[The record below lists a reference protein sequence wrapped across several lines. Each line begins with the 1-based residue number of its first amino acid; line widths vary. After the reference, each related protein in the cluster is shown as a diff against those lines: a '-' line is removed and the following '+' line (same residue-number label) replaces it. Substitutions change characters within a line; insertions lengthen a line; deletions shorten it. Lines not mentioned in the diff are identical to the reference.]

1 MIKKFFLLCFCF
13 FSLMTLNAG
22 NKETQKIKEKG
33 EMENERFYYDV
44 CCSAP
49 RLNPG
54 EYVSVGFVGDSG
66 TLRPFGNNSVKGGM
80 GCGMDGVAR
89 DRSRKYCL
97 PKAIEAIWV
106 SYSDRKVYSVASL
119 LPYDTILSLFN
130 DGGAPCIPASQDTT
144 GNERLRLIKGLDLC
158 FMPGGKV
165 MLYVKAPVKSI
176 LLDWSATGKE
186 VTDDNI
192 LSDVYMR
199 WGLKNMES
207 YYDVF
212 YSEKFPDYGPWRS
225 YMRKH
230 GSVAP
235 LLERYL
241 QRFNYTLNFEF
252 ENQETSVYSVE
263 SYFTNGEHYD
273 RTPKYNEAF
282 KMPSRI
288 KEFEV
293 LWDTK
298 DSRYTCFMYF
308 NEEEILK
315 VFDEAYGED
324 RTQKGE
330 LKIKVCKYNNLFD
343 ISLNV
348 GDKSIKLE
356 KTEIRVFQDPIE
368 KPNGKGTLIYKNYE
382 GNHKNLFA
390 DHKKYVGE

>member
-1 MIKKFFLLCFCF
+1 MIKKFYLLCFYF
-13 FSLMTLNAG
+13 FSLMALSAE
-22 NKETQKIKEKG
+22 NKETQKVKEKG
-33 EMENERFYYDV
+33 EMEERFYYDV

-54 EYVSVGFVGDSG
+54 EYVSVGFIGDSG
-66 TLRPFGNNSVKGGM
+66 TLSPFGNNIVDGGM

-97 PKAIEAIWV
+97 PKAIEATWV
-106 SYSDRKVYSVASL
+106 SYSDRKVYSVAAL

-130 DGGAPCIPASQDTT
+130 DGGVPCIPASQDTN
-144 GNERLRLIKGLDLC
+144 GNERLRLINGLDLC

-176 LLDWSATGKE
+176 LLDWSATGNE

-192 LSDVYMR
+192 LSKLYKRRELDDI
-199 WGLKNMES
+199 ES
-207 YYDVF
+207 FFDKMSSYPEDEHWTSY
-212 YSEKFPDYGPWRS
+212 RS
-225 YMRKH
+225 KH

-252 ENQETSVYSVE
+252 ENQETSMYSVE

-282 KMPSRI
+282 RKPSRI

-308 NEEEILK
+308 NEEEMLK

>member
-13 FSLMTLNAG
+13 FSLMTLNAE
-22 NKETQKIKEKG
+22 NKETQKVKEK
-33 EMENERFYYDV
+33 EQMEKERFYYDV

-54 EYVSVGFVGDSG
+54 EYVSVRFIGDSG
-66 TLRPFGNNSVKGGM
+66 TLSPFGNNIVDGGM

-97 PKAIEAIWV
+97 PKAIEATWV

-130 DGGAPCIPASQDTT
+130 DGGTPCIPASQDTT
-144 GNERLRLIKGLDLC
+144 GEERLRLIQGLDLC
-158 FMPGGKV
+158 FMPEGKV
-165 MLYVKAPVKSI
+165 MLYVKAPVKCI
-176 LLDWSATGKE
+176 LLDWSATGNE

-192 LSDVYMR
+192 LSKLYKRRELDDI
-199 WGLKNMES
+199 ES
-207 YYDVF
+207 FFDKMSSYPEDEHWTSY
-212 YSEKFPDYGPWRS
+212 RS
-225 YMRKH
+225 KH

-252 ENQETSVYSVE
+252 ENEETSMYSVE

-282 KMPSRI
+282 RKPSRI
-288 KEFEV
+288 KEFWAM
-293 LWDTK
+293 WDYT
-298 DSRYTCFMYF
+298 DSRYSCYMYF

-324 RTQKGE
+324 RNQKGE
-330 LKIKVCKYNNLFD
+330 LKIRVCKYNNLFD

-356 KTEIRVFQDPIE
+356 KTAIRVFRRPIE
-368 KPNGKGTLIYKNYE
+368 NPTKAGDLIYKNYK
-382 GNHKNLFA
+382 GDHTNFFA
-390 DHKKYVGE
+390 DHKRYVVE

>member
-1 MIKKFFLLCFCF
+1 
-13 FSLMTLNAG
+13 
-22 NKETQKIKEKG
+22 
-33 EMENERFYYDV
+33 MEERFYYDV

-54 EYVSVGFVGDSG
+54 EYVSVRFIGDSG
-66 TLRPFGNNSVKGGM
+66 TLSPFGNNSVKGGM

-89 DRSRKYCL
+89 DRSRKYRL
-97 PKAIEAIWV
+97 PKAIEATWV

-130 DGGAPCIPASQDTT
+130 DGGAPCIPVSQDTT
-144 GNERLRLIKGLDLC
+144 GDERLRLINGLDLC

-165 MLYVKAPVKSI
+165 MLYVKAPVKCI

-192 LSDVYMR
+192 LRHIYR
-199 WGLKNMES
+199 QYGLKNMES

-212 YSEKFPDYGPWRS
+212 YSEEFPDYGPWRS
-225 YMRKH
+225 YLRNH
-230 GSVAP
+230 GSAAP

-282 KMPSRI
+282 KMPSRL
-288 KEFEV
+288 KEFWV
-293 LWDTK
+293 MWDTK
-298 DSRYTCFMYF
+298 EYRYSCYMYF
-308 NEEEILK
+308 NEEEVLRL
-315 VFDEAYGED
+315 FDEAYGTD
-324 RTQKGE
+324 RDQKGE
-330 LKIKVCKYNNLFD
+330 LRVKVCKYNNLFD

-348 GDKSIKLE
+348 GGKSVKFE
-356 KTEIRVFQDPIE
+356 KTAIRVFQRPIEDPI
-368 KPNGKGTLIYKNYE
+368 KAGDLIYKNYK
-382 GNHKNLFA
+382 GDHTNFFA
-390 DHKKYVGE
+390 DDDEYVVE

>member
-1 MIKKFFLLCFCF
+1 
-13 FSLMTLNAG
+13 MTLNAE
-22 NKETQKIKEKG
+22 NKETQKVKEK
-33 EMENERFYYDV
+33 EQMEKERFYYDV

-54 EYVSVGFVGDSG
+54 EYVSVGFIGNSG
-66 TLRPFGNNSVKGGM
+66 TLSPFGNNIVDGGM

-97 PKAIEAIWV
+97 PKAVEAMWV

-119 LPYDTILSLFN
+119 LPYDMILSLFN
-130 DGGAPCIPASQDTT
+130 DGGTPCIPASQDTT
-144 GNERLRLIKGLDLC
+144 GEERLRLIQGLDLC
-158 FMPGGKV
+158 FMPEGKV
-165 MLYVKAPVKSI
+165 MLYVKAPVKCI
-176 LLDWSATGKE
+176 LLDWSATGNE

-192 LSDVYMR
+192 LSKLYKRRELDDI
-199 WGLKNMES
+199 ES
-207 YYDVF
+207 FFDKMSSYPEDEHWTSY
-212 YSEKFPDYGPWRS
+212 RS
-225 YMRKH
+225 KH

-252 ENQETSVYSVE
+252 ENEETSVYSVE

-282 KMPSRI
+282 KMPSRL
-288 KEFEV
+288 KEFWV
-293 LWDTK
+293 MWDYK
-298 DSRYTCFMYF
+298 DSRYSCYMYF
-308 NEEEILK
+308 NEAEVLK
-315 VFDEAYGED
+315 VFDEAYGGED

-356 KTEIRVFQDPIE
+356 KTAIRVFRRPIE
-368 KPNGKGTLIYKNYE
+368 NPTKAGELIYKNYK
-382 GNHKNLFA
+382 GDHTNFFA
-390 DHKKYVGE
+390 DDDEYVGE

>member
-1 MIKKFFLLCFCF
+1 MIKKLCQLWFLLL
-13 FSLMTLNAG
+13 SLLTSCTSK
-22 NKETQKIKEKG
+22 KEIQKTKDSDQ
-33 EMENERFYYDV
+33 MENERFYYDV

-144 GNERLRLIKGLDLC
+144 ENERLRLINGLDLC

-241 QRFNYTLNFEF
+241 QRFNYTLDFEF

-288 KEFEV
+288 KEFWAM
-293 LWDTK
+293 WDYT
-298 DSRYTCFMYF
+298 DSRYSCYMYF

-348 GDKSIKLE
+348 GEKSIKLE
-356 KTEIRVFQDPIE
+356 KTAIRVFRRPIE
-368 KPNGKGTLIYKNYE
+368 NPTKAGDLIYKNYK
-382 GNHKNLFA
+382 GDHTNFFA
-390 DHKKYVGE
+390 DDDEYVVE